1 MNVSGA
7 ADFTGDVTLGPLNTA
22 DDGGMV
28 DIFDRSVTSGAGTNK
43 QGVTIQTDNVDILS
57 AYGISTGG
65 DGTVDS
71 IGVEVH
77 AAGSDIVLGAY
88 TQYVDI
94 PIASAS
100 VGAAAPS
107 LEEVGTVAGYGF
119 DADAETLYPKTIIP
133 LDWDGASDLTVS
145 IYWTAESGDPLTD
158 TETVKWDIS
167 YRCLDW
173 GTDVADNGTAVDITE
188 TYTQSGA
195 GTDKATF
202 VSEIT
207 IDYDNINQPVTAGE
221 YFAMALTRDVT
232 GDSYSGTATV
242 TDMVITYTS
251 VGLQRAQ

>member
-1 MNVSGA
+1 
-7 ADFTGDVTLGPLNTA
+7 
-22 DDGGMV
+22 MV

-71 IGVEVH
+71 TGVEIH
-77 AAGSDIVLGAY
+77 AAGSDVVLGEY

-100 VGAAAPS
+100 VGASAPS
-107 LEEVGTVAGYGF
+107 LEEIGTVAGYGF
-119 DADAETLYPKTIIP
+119 DADAEELYPKIIIP

-145 IYWTAESGDPLTD
+145 IYWTAESGDAIAD
-158 TETVKWDIS
+158 GETVKWDVS

-173 GTDVADNGTAVDITE
+173 GTDTADNGTAVDITE

-207 IDYDNINQPVTAGE
+207 IDYDDTDQPVTAGE
-221 YFAMALTRDVT
+221 YFAMSLTRDVT
-232 GDSYSGTATV
+232 GDTYSGIAIV
-242 TDMVITYTS
+242 TNMIITYTS